1 MRHWYCL
8 LEVSSLMRTY
18 QKLMLRKTAL
28 KNVQRIAVM
37 TIRELALRKIAKNNF
52 SEFINYKTTQKV
64 VLFFYINYLTK
75 KS

>member
-1 MRHWYCL
+1 LRHWYCL

-28 KNVQRIAVM
+28 KNVLRIAVM
-37 TIRELALRKIAKNNF
+37 TIRELALRKIVKSNF

>member
-28 KNVQRIAVM
+28 KNVLRIAVM
-37 TIRELALRKIAKNNF
+37 TIRELALRKIVKSNF

>member
-1 MRHWYCL
+1 
-8 LEVSSLMRTY
+8 MRTY

-28 KNVQRIAVM
+28 KNVLRIAVM
-37 TIRELALRKIAKNNF
+37 TIRELALRKIVKSNF